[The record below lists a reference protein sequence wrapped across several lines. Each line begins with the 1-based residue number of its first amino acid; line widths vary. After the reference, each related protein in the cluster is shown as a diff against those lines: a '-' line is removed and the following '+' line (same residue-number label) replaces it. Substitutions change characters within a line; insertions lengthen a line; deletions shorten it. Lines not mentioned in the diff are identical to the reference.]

1 MTITAC
7 RRDRFFLVQHMY
19 VPKREKYTER
29 PQHTEIVHSNTL
41 QNIVTQIWIF
51 DMKIYH
57 LATLMQRAVFETV
70 AMHTLC
76 AFRKDLPLPKVQNFE
91 LGTH

>member
-1 MTITAC
+1 
-7 RRDRFFLVQHMY
+7 
-19 VPKREKYTER
+19 
-29 PQHTEIVHSNTL
+29 
-41 QNIVTQIWIF
+41 
-51 DMKIYH
+51 MKIYH